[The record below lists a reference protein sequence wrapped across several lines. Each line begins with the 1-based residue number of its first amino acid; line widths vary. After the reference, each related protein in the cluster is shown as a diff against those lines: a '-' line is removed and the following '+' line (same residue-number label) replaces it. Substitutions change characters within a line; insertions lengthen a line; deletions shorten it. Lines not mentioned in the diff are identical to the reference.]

1 MEAVNTI
8 LALAAGLF
16 LRLALPIGLTVFFI
30 YILRRLDAR
39 WQQEAELLPAEPL
52 DQQKCWEIK
61 NCPPEQIASCAAYGS
76 DEPCWQVH
84 RLQNGYLREEC
95 LSCKVF
101 VQAPLPAQVP
111 AHI

>member
-1 MEAVNTI
+1 METVNTI
-8 LALAAGLF
+8 LVLAFGLF

-30 YILRRLDAR
+30 YMLRRLDAR
-39 WQQEAELLPAEPL
+39 WQLEAEQAPVQPL
-52 DQQKCWEIK
+52 DQQKCWEIR
-61 NCPPEQIASCAAYGS
+61 NCPPEQLASCAAYGA

-101 VQAPLPAQVP
+101 EQAPFPVP
-111 AHI
+111 APAHV